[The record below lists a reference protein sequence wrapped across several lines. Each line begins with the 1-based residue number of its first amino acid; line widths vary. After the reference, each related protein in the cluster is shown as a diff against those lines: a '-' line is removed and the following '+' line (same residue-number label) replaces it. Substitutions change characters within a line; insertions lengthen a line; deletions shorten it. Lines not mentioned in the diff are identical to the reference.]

1 MTAINSVVDLSLDG
15 DVAVVTVNSP
25 PVNALSSAVRQGL
38 FDAFGKAAADP
49 AAKAIVLIC
58 EGRTFIAGAD
68 ITEFAAAGLK
78 SVGLQEIEES
88 MENAGKPVV
97 AAIHGTAL
105 GGGLEVAL
113 AAHYRIGVPSA
124 KVGLPEVNIGLLPGA
139 GGTQRLPRVVG
150 VQRALE
156 MVTSG
161 EHVPAKKALEMGLLD
176 EMAEEGKLREG
187 ALAYAR
193 KLAAEN
199 RPLKRVR
206 DLEDKIA
213 EARANPGIFDEFR
226 KANAKK
232 FKGFNAPENN
242 IRAVEAAVKLPF
254 DEGMVEERRLFT
266 ELKDGPQAPAQ
277 QYYFFA
283 ERAAQKIADVPADTP
298 LRPIKKVGV
307 IGAGTMGGGIAM
319 SFANAG
325 IPVTLVEVQQE
336 ALDRGLGVIRKN
348 YERTASRGGI
358 TPAQLE
364 ERTKAIVG
372 SLNIEDL
379 KDVDLVIE
387 AVFENMDVK
396 KEIFRKLDA
405 ICKPGAILATNTSR
419 LDVNEIAEATKRPQD
434 VIGMHYFSPANVMK
448 LLEVVR
454 GAKTAKDVIATAMKI
469 GKQTGKIP
477 VLVGVCWGFVGNRII
492 AQRANEGQELA
503 FEGASPADVDRA
515 FNDFGVAMGPFQMT
529 DLAGLQISWVAPG
542 GNGEKLRDKM
552 VAKGRLGQKTGAG
565 YYDYDE
571 NRNATL
577 SPLTLEILEE
587 NRAAK
592 GVKAREIGQQ
602 EILERC
608 LYLMINEGAKILEEG
623 VAEKASDIDV
633 IYVNGYGWPVYRGG
647 LMYYADKVGL
657 PKIVEALKGYEA
669 RLGPRFKPAALLEK
683 LAAEGKT
690 FTGR

>member
-161 EHVPAKKALEMGLLD
+161 EHVPAKKALEAGLLD
-176 EMAEEGKLREG
+176 AMAEEGKLRED

-193 KLAAEN
+193 RLVAEN

-213 EARANPGIFDEFR
+213 EARANPGIFAEFR

-232 FKGFNAPENN
+232 FKGFMAPENN
-242 IRAVEAAVKLPF
+242 IRAVEAAVNLPF
-254 DEGMVEERRLFT
+254 DEGMVEERRLFS

-298 LRPIKKVGV
+298 IRPIKKVGV

-319 SFANAG
+319 SFANSGFA
-325 IPVTLVEVQQE
+325 VTLVEVKQE
-336 ALDRGLGVIRKN
+336 ALDRGLSVIRKN

-358 TPAQLE
+358 TQAQLE
-364 ERTKAIVG
+364 ERTGLITG
-372 SLNIEDL
+372 SLELEAL

-396 KEIFRKLDA
+396 KDIFRKLDA

-419 LDVNEIAEATKRPQD
+419 LDVNEIAEATKRPED

-492 AQRANEGQELA
+492 AQRADEGQELA
-503 FEGASPADVDRA
+503 FEGACRS
-515 FNDFGVAMGPFQMT
+515 
-529 DLAGLQISWVAPG
+529 AGCA
-542 GNGEKLRDKM
+542 
-552 VAKGRLGQKTGAG
+552 
-565 YYDYDE
+565 
-571 NRNATL
+571 
-577 SPLTLEILEE
+577 
-587 NRAAK
+587 
-592 GVKAREIGQQ
+592 
-602 EILERC
+602 
-608 LYLMINEGAKILEEG
+608 
-623 VAEKASDIDV
+623 
-633 IYVNGYGWPVYRGG
+633 
-647 LMYYADKVGL
+647 
-657 PKIVEALKGYEA
+657 
-669 RLGPRFKPAALLEK
+669 PAAMARCCATRWWRRAGSARRP
-683 LAAEGKT
+683 AAAITTTTRTATRPPRRSPCRSWKRT
-690 FTGR
+690 APRKA